1 MTQQGRRCRK
11 VAGLISIA
19 ALAACSPASP
29 SLQYTPASTAE
40 STTSVPALS
49 YRLIHNFGRGGDGG
63 TPVAGLV
70 SLGGKLYGTTEYG
83 GRGGNGTVFRV
94 GRDGIET
101 IVHSFGRVPDG
112 ENPVAGLIAIG
123 KALYGTTETGGK
135 YNLGTVFVIRNNGG
149 EHVLH
154 SFGSGNDGAKPLAGL
169 VAIRRGVHVELY
181 GTTSVGGEYA
191 LGAVFR
197 IATSGRPE
205 EVIHSF
211 GSGSDGSAPD
221 AGLVAGSGALYGTTS
236 AGGGPSNDGTVFS
249 ITTAGKE
256 SVLIAFDCNDGKDPV
271 ARLSTLSG
279 TIYGTT
285 EMGGNS
291 CTTEYGTVF
300 SVSSGDTLRT
310 VYSFGASP
318 DGESPMAGLIPLRGV
333 LYGTTESGG
342 TYGYG
347 TLFSVS
353 PAGKENILHSFGSQ
367 TDGAY
372 PVAAPLHAFG
382 SLYGTTRAGGKYG
395 GGTVYAF
402 TR

>member
-1 MTQQGRRCRK
+1 MTQQDCRCRR

-19 ALAACSPASP
+19 ALAACSPGAQ
-29 SLQYTPASTAE
+29 SLQYAPASTVD
-40 STTSVPALS
+40 SITSPTLN
-49 YRLIHNFGRGGDGG
+49 YRLIHNFGKGGDGDA
-63 TPVAGLV
+63 PVAGLV
-70 SLGGKLYGTTEYG
+70 NLDGKLYGTTEYG
-83 GRGGNGTVFRV
+83 GRGGNGVVFRI
-94 GRDGIET
+94 GIIGDET
-101 IVHSFGRVPDG
+101 IVHSFGKPPDG

-123 KALYGTTETGGK
+123 NALYGTTEAGGK
-135 YNLGTVFVIRNNGG
+135 YNLGALFVIRKGE

-154 SFGSGNDGAKPLAGL
+154 SFGSGNDGAKPLGGL
-169 VAIRRGVHVELY
+169 LAIRSGVRVELY
-181 GTTSVGGEYA
+181 GTTSAGGEYA
-191 LGAVFR
+191 QGVVFR
-197 IATSGRPE
+197 IASSGGPD

-221 AGLVAGSGALYGTTS
+221 AGLVAGRGVLYGTTG

-249 ITTAGKE
+249 ITTGGKE
-256 SVLIAFDCNDGKDPV
+256 SVLIAFDCSDGKDPV
-271 ARLSTLSG
+271 ARLTVSSG
-279 TIYGTT
+279 TIYGTA

-300 SVSSGDTLRT
+300 SVSSGGTLRT
-310 VYSFGASP
+310 VYSFGAAP
-318 DGESPMAGLIPLRGV
+318 DGDSPEAGLIANRGI

-342 TYGYG
+342 AYGDG

-353 PAGKENILHSFGSQ
+353 PAGRENILHSFGSQ

-372 PVAAPLHAFG
+372 PVAAPLHAYG
-382 SLYGTTRAGGKYG
+382 GLYGTTRAGGNFG